1 MELNDLIAAYKHYR
15 EEKDIAIKKYTAL
28 LDDLSRQIEAKLA
41 EAGLKS
47 ARTDAGLVTTY
58 VRRCVKVT
66 DWNAFVQYAEA
77 NPALIKQSI
86 DSTEALR
93 LIEDG
98 EAIPGVEVSGT
109 TVLSVK

>member
-1 MELNDLIAAYKHYR
+1 MELNDLIAAYKCAR
-15 EEKDIAIKKYTAL
+15 EEKEAAVKKYTTL

-41 EAGLKS
+41 EEGLKS
-47 ARTDAGLVTTY
+47 ARTEAGLVTTY
-58 VRRCVKVT
+58 VRRSVRVA
-66 DWNAFVQYAEA
+66 DWNAFEQFAA
-77 NPALIKQSI
+77 DHPALIKQSI

-98 EAIPGVEVSGT
+98 EVIPGVEVSGT

>member
-1 MELNDLIAAYKHYR
+1 MELNDLIAAYKRAR
-15 EEKDIAIKKYTAL
+15 EEKEAAVKKYTAL

-41 EAGLKS
+41 EEGLKS
-47 ARTDAGLVTTY
+47 ARTEAGLVTTY
-58 VRRCVKVT
+58 VRRSVRVA
-66 DWNAFVQYAEA
+66 DWNTFEQFAATH
-77 NPALIKQSI
+77 PALIKQSI

-98 EAIPGVEVSGT
+98 EVIPGVEVSGT

>member
-1 MELNDLIAAYKHYR
+1 MELNDLIAAYKHAR
-15 EEKDIAIKKYTAL
+15 EEKDAAAKKYTSL

-58 VRRCVKVT
+58 VRRSVKVT
-66 DWNAFVQYAEA
+66 DWNAFAQYAEE

-98 EAIPGVEVSGT
+98 EVIPGVEVSGT

>member
-1 MELNDLIAAYKHYR
+1 MELNDLIAAYKRAR
-15 EEKDIAIKKYTAL
+15 EEKDAAVKKYTVL

-58 VRRCVKVT
+58 VRRNVKVT
-66 DWNAFVQYAEA
+66 DWNAFAQFAES
-77 NPALIKQSI
+77 NPALVKQSI

-98 EAIPGVEVSGT
+98 EVIPGVEVSGT

>member
-1 MELNDLIAAYKHYR
+1 MELNDLIAAYKRAR
-15 EEKDIAIKKYTAL
+15 EEKDAAVKKYTVL
-28 LDDLSRQIEAKLA
+28 LDDLSRQIEAKLF

-58 VRRCVKVT
+58 VRRNVKVT
-66 DWNAFVQYAEA
+66 DWNAFAQFAET
-77 NPALIKQSI
+77 NPALVKQSI

-98 EAIPGVEVSGT
+98 EVIPGVEVSGT

>member
-1 MELNDLIAAYKHYR
+1 MELNDLIAAYKHIR
-15 EEKDIAIKKYTAL
+15 EEKELAAKLYNET
-28 LDDLSRQIEAKLA
+28 LDDLGQQIEAKLF

-58 VRRCVKVT
+58 VRRSIKVT
-66 DWNAFVQYAEA
+66 DWNAFAQFAES
-77 NPALIKQSI
+77 NPVLIKQSI
-86 DSTEALR
+86 DSTEALK

-98 EAIPGVEVSGT
+98 EVIPGVEVSGT